1 MSSSNNEQFFL
12 PIYVPPLCYHP
23 GGVSY
28 NTQTHQIRHVGRHLG
43 VQCPFFTFCLCHLL
57 CNRPSV
63 PPFLHQFKANS
74 NYLGGNTL

>member
-43 VQCPFFTFCLCHLL
+43 VKCPIALLHLL
-57 CNRPSV
+57 SL
-63 PPFLHQFKANS
+63 PPAV
-74 NYLGGNTL
+74 